1 VADGLEAIEFFD
13 GAVVGVVGM
22 GLETE
27 EAAPDFVVQAEEVV
41 AERASGWGAVFRR
54 GAGDFEAGEDGAL
67 QTVGAEDGLLGA
79 GDLIEDEEFLG
90 VEGPVEGDE
99 IFLEAGE
106 FGGVLG
112 RGDGIGV
119 GVEAVAAG
127 VLGGAGLAFLGA
139 RTGGNAERF

>member
-1 VADGLEAIEFFD
+1 VADGLKAVEFFD
-13 GAVVGVVGM
+13 GAVVGVVGV

-27 EAAPDFVVQAEEVV
+27 EAAPDFMIRAKEVV
-41 AERASGWGAVFRR
+41 AERGSGRGVVFGR
-54 GAGDFEAGEDGAL
+54 GPGDFEAGEDGAL
-67 QTVGAEDGLLGA
+67 ETVAAQDGLLGA

-90 VEGPVEGDE
+90 VDGPVEGDE

-106 FGGVLG
+106 FGGVRWG
-112 RGDGIGV
+112 GGGMGV

-139 RTGGNAERF
+139 GTGG